1 MTSGATS
8 DLRQA
13 TRLARHMVV
22 DCGMS
27 DAIGPGA
34 GIVLCLRLCK
44 MHTVAVCG
52 QGVALQRHSSS
63 CSSRRLRCP
72 DSWKVWLQP
81 ASCPQPCF
89 FWPASSHILPRF
101 TCSGCG

>member
-27 DAIGPGA
+27 DAIGPGRLDRGVQGWAVQLCA
-34 GIVLCLRLCK
+34 GWGGGI
-44 MHTVAVCG
+44 
-52 QGVALQRHSSS
+52 
-63 CSSRRLRCP
+63 
-72 DSWKVWLQP
+72 
-81 ASCPQPCF
+81 
-89 FWPASSHILPRF
+89 
-101 TCSGCG
+101 

>member
-34 GIVLCLRLCK
+34 GSGLRLCLCK
-44 MHTVAVCG
+44 LHIVAVCG
-52 QGVALQRHSSS
+52 QGVAWQRHSSS
-63 CSSRRLRCP
+63 AALGMG
-72 DSWKVWLQP
+72 VV
-81 ASCPQPCF
+81 
-89 FWPASSHILPRF
+89 
-101 TCSGCG
+101 